1 MKKEFIFHA
10 EMDAAKTMEREQML
24 QNWES
29 VGVNWP
35 GAALPPEIYTNITS
49 EAATAYYRE
58 RMARSAVVTVR
69 FEIQVCEEFDDQ
81 AWEKSL
87 TR

>member
-1 MKKEFIFHA
+1 MRKEFIFHA
-10 EMDAAKTMEREQML
+10 EMDAAKAMEREQML

-29 VGVNWP
+29 FGSDWP
-35 GAALPPEIYTNITS
+35 GASLPPEIYTNITNQ
-49 EAATAYYRE
+49 AATAYCRE

-81 AWEKSL
+81 EWEKSF